1 IIDNLKNAL
10 FKKLIIGTSVTK
22 LLTQLIADDVKLM
35 TNDGCTGT
43 VILLLQPSPLLETHL
58 KDVEE
63 SFRFTESGIDNLEAL
78 HNEKVEMKSS
88 MQKRITKI

>member
-1 IIDNLKNAL
+1 MPEATRRSYKSLY
-10 FKKLIIGTSVTK
+10 
-22 LLTQLIADDVKLM
+22 LTQPV
-35 TNDGCTGT
+35 
-43 VILLLQPSPLLETHL
+43 LQLPNQGREAKPSPLLETHL